1 MRKRKITTALATA
14 ALCLTVAAAPAGG
27 CIQRSCTGGTCVTV
41 STSDKCCTKK
51 SSCKKGKCSGKKSA
65 CKTLAD
71 LLKQYTC
78 KTCK

>member
-1 MRKRKITTALATA
+1 MRQRKITTALAAA

-27 CIQRSCTGGTCVTV
+27 CIQRSCINGNCITV

-51 SSCKKGKCSGKKSA
+51 SSCKNGKCASKKTA

-78 KTCK
+78 K